1 MHSYVSRIVTG
12 LVLLFLAGSPTVY
25 AQRVFED
32 AGGDSSIYINEGG
45 FARIN
50 VTDSAVKTGFI
61 FDVTNKPY
69 FFGVELSGKLSG
81 KFASLFESGKPSPE
95 GQIRL
100 TLGRKNLF
108 STRPKGVL
116 SSSNL
121 TSDWLTFN
129 IGYRRASY
137 RLLAED
143 EAFANQVRKQKFDG
157 FSAIVAYNALFKS
170 KRGPVLLGISGGAER
185 RNNIDDLDEVEV
197 NDQVFTSADG
207 TTQRSVVSSQ
217 KAFRGA
223 FKRAIAVPIN
233 TDLIFFP
240 KKFESTL
247 GLSFFTRSNVGEGD
261 KEIEPGVGVFFT
273 KKGAPT
279 KVIGGL
285 SFSLRD
291 GKGRFGLIAGY
302 NF

>member
-1 MHSYVSRIVTG
+1 MRSYISRAMAG
-12 LVLLFLAGSPTVY
+12 LAFALFAFSPSVF
-25 AQRVFED
+25 AQRAFED
-32 AGGDSSIYINEGG
+32 AGGDSSIYLNEGG

-50 VTDSAVKTGFI
+50 VTDKAVKTGFV
-61 FDVTNKPY
+61 FDETNKPL
-69 FFGVELSGKLSG
+69 FFGVELTGKLSG

-95 GQIRL
+95 GEIRV
-100 TLGRKNLF
+100 TVGKKNLF
-108 STRPKGVL
+108 STRPKGVP
-116 SSSNL
+116 STSRL

-129 IGYRRASY
+129 VGYRRASY
-137 RLLAED
+137 KLLAEG
-143 EAFANQVRKQKFDG
+143 ETFANQVRKQKFDG

-170 KRGPVLLGISGGAER
+170 KRGPWLFGISGGAER

-197 NDQVFTSADG
+197 NDEVFTSADG

-217 KAFRGA
+217 TAFRGT
-223 FKRAIAVPIN
+223 FEKAIAAPIN

-247 GLSFFTRSNVGEGD
+247 GLSFFTRSNVGAGN
-261 KEIEPGVGVFFT
+261 KRIEPGVGVFFT

-285 SFSLRD
+285 SFSVRD